1 MWVKK
6 YKLSVIGR
14 VSSEDQMY
22 SMRATANNMVLHTWK
37 LLTLDLHLYHPPPQK
52 KYYVSDEHVYFI
64 GVGSYS
70 ATYMCIKSSC
80 CTLIIYNYI
89 CQLINKCVGR
99 GTNSWSLNSKALA
112 IIRIPQ
118 NHLWNLLKIP
128 PKSIFTVS
136 GFGLKMFQVR
146 SYLGLLAF

>member
-22 SMRATANNMVLHTWK
+22 SMGLLLITWYCI
-37 LLTLDLHLYHPPPQK
+37 LGSCWQWIFTFITTPPQK

-64 GVGSYS
+64 DVGSYS
-70 ATYMCIKSSC
+70 ATYMCIRSSC

-99 GTNSWSLNSKALA
+99 GTNSRSLNSKALA

-128 PKSIFTVS
+128 PISIFTVS
-136 GFGLKMFQVR
+136 GLGLKMFQVR
-146 SYLGLLAF
+146 SHLGLLAF